1 MQHKRATNFTGAEG
15 IALHK
20 PGVCEAKHA
29 KHKLLT
35 TKACNRCGT
44 GSSAILIKQESVSRA
59 NGFLRKLD

>member
-1 MQHKRATNFTGAEG
+1 MGAEG

-35 TKACNRCGT
+35 TKACN
-44 GSSAILIKQESVSRA
+44 K
-59 NGFLRKLD
+59 LREPKGKH